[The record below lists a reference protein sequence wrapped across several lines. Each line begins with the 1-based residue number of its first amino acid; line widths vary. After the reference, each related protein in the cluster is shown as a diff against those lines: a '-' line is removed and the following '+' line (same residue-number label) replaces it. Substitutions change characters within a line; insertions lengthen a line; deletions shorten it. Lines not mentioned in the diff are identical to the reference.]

1 MLFVALHHI
10 NSIPNPK
17 IMDALQM
24 ARLDLNIREQAI
36 EIATLSPASNTK
48 FQGKIDIRCL

>member
-1 MLFVALHHI
+1 MLFVALHHL